1 MDAINRLLD
10 GVPLC
15 SALQEQAA
23 REFRRICGFA
33 TYPASVASTQAH
45 VLALGKDGRSRQ
57 LLLACRQGDF
67 GPFSSLTPNR
77 QQAVGDVQ
85 IAAVSTGP
93 DAAAVLR
100 KAVPW
105 TSPRLCGLATSVGL
119 GDRLGL
125 ATPGHILAVRDSGCV
140 PFLAQQ
146 SVREMTRTQRTP
158 RQVMDDAVW
167 GVLQAGWKQGFGS
180 DADHLKT
187 TADIDATAAA
197 GFTMFTVDPGDHVC
211 GEADTMTAAAAS
223 TAARALPWTNLETNP
238 EELRNRY
245 LDRRFP
251 LAGGGEVRF
260 TDEALLRAVVKY
272 GRAIAH
278 TAAMYRHLATKRGAD
293 GFELEVSVDETDTPT
308 SDAEH
313 YLVAAELKRLG
324 VQWVSL
330 APRFIGA
337 FEKGIDYKGDLKVFE
352 QSYATHVAIARTL
365 GPYKLSL
372 HSGSDKF
379 SVYPIAARLS
389 EGLIHLK
396 TAGTSYLEA
405 LRVIATANP
414 NLFRRILDFAFE
426 RFDADKATYHISA
439 RIETVPRSREL
450 SDGQLETVLDSN
462 DGRQLLHVTYGSV
475 LTAANPDGSH
485 RFRRELRET
494 LIDHEEE
501 HYAVLAAHMRKHME
515 PFASQGLGTGVSG
528 LAKPL
533 SGAASKRMHE

>member
-10 GVPLC
+10 GAPLC

-33 TYPASVASTQAH
+33 TYPASVESTKAL

-57 LLLACRQGDF
+57 LLLACRGGDF
-67 GPFSSLTPNR
+67 GPFSSLTLDHK
-77 QQAVGDVQ
+77 QAVGDMQ
-85 IAAVSTGP
+85 IAAVPAGP
-93 DAAAVLR
+93 EAAAVLR
-100 KAVPW
+100 RVVPW
-105 TSPRLCGLATSVGL
+105 TLPRLCGLATSVGL

-125 ATPGHILAVRDSGCV
+125 ATPGHVLAVRDSRCV

-158 RQVMDDAVW
+158 QQVMDDAVW

-187 TADIDATAAA
+187 TADIDATVAA

-211 GEADTMTAAAAS
+211 GQADTMTAAAAS
-223 TAARALPWTNLETNP
+223 KAAQALPWTNLETNA

-272 GRAIAH
+272 GCAIAH

-308 SDAEH
+308 SDTEH

-337 FEKGIDYKGDLKVFE
+337 FEKGVDYKGDLKVFE
-352 QSYATHVAIARTL
+352 QSYARHVAIARTL

-405 LRVIATANP
+405 LRVIARANP
-414 NLFRRILDFAFE
+414 NLFRQILDFVFE
-426 RFDADKATYHISA
+426 RFDADKASYHISA
-439 RIETVPRSREL
+439 RIETVQRSQEL

-475 LTAANPDGSH
+475 LTAAKPDGSH
-485 RFRRELRET
+485 RFRQELLET

-501 HYAVLAAHMRKHME
+501 HYAVLASHMRKHVE
-515 PFASQGLGTGVSG
+515 PFASQGLGTAGSG
-528 LAKPL
+528 LVKPL